1 MRYCCCKWQA
11 RRTVTKCISL
21 RSVLDPIHTLITD
34 TNVTGSHTT
43 LLFQTS
49 EIEVL
54 MADYGMRSLSEESGN
69 NINHVHVETLCDSL
83 VDFLDAL
90 DDSEISNQDL
100 VGKRLSESEAAILE
114 CGLVVADIKSISEDI
129 DSSFVAKL
137 EHDKAELTKLLE
149 NLERVCD
156 KILPQIDTD
165 LRAIEE
171 LVDALE
177 VRHREYRRDQTVG
190 WFKSFL
196 PSGSV
201 KQRTDHAK
209 YAHQLSMC
217 RLQPVEAYLQHFE
230 DIATSDVGSTVT
242 GSSGTPESPNSTLLK
257 AVADYEVL

>member
-1 MRYCCCKWQA
+1 MAHYVCNIMYINDTSKPLGLCLQA
-11 RRTVTKCISL
+11 
-21 RSVLDPIHTLITD
+21 
-34 TNVTGSHTT
+34 N
-43 LLFQTS
+43 
-49 EIEVL
+49 EIEL
-54 MADYGMRSLSEESGN
+54 MGDYGMRSLSEESGN

-83 VDFLDAL
+83 VNFLDTL

-100 VGKRLSESEAAILE
+100 VGKRLAESEAAILE
-114 CGLVVADIKSISEDI
+114 CGLVVADIKNISEEI
-129 DSSFVAKL
+129 DSSFVTNL

-156 KILPQIDTD
+156 KIMPQIDTD

-196 PSGSV
+196 PSGAV
-201 KQRTDHAK
+201 KQRNDHVK

-217 RLQPVEAYLQHFE
+217 RLQPVETYLQHFE
-230 DIATSDVGSTVT
+230 DIGFSDVASTVT
-242 GSSGTPESPNSTLLK
+242 GSSGTSESPNSTLSK
-257 AVADYEVL
+257 GTEHYDVL